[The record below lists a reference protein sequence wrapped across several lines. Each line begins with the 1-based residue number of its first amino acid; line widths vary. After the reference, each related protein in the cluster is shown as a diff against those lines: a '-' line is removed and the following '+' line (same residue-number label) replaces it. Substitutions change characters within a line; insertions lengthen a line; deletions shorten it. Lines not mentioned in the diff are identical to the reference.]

1 MRIMIT
7 GHKGQLGHDCV
18 DVLGES
24 HEILGVD
31 LEDLDITDPIATETM
46 IHEFLPN
53 LIVNCAAHT
62 NVDGCET
69 ETDLACAVNV
79 NGPENLASSA
89 QKNGAWIIHIST
101 DYVFDGRKRPPES
114 YVEDDMPHPL
124 SYYGET
130 KLEGEKAIVRSAE
143 QYTIIRT
150 AWLYGAQGQNFLKTM
165 LRLAIGNPD
174 KEIRVVNDQF
184 GSPTWSYSLALQISK
199 VIEVGYIGICHATA
213 EGFCSW
219 YELACC
225 FLENMGVP
233 HLIVP
238 CSGKEYPTP
247 AVRPENSIL
256 ENKALKEAG
265 IHIMPDWLRGLEEY
279 VSLFRD
285 QLLMECRKQILV

>member
-24 HEILGVD
+24 YEILGVD
-31 LEDLDITDPIATETM
+31 LEDLDITDPKAVEAM
-46 IHEFLPN
+46 IHEFSPGV
-53 LIVNCAAHT
+53 IVNCAAHT

-89 QKNGAWIIHIST
+89 QKHGAWIIHIST
-101 DYVFDGRKRPPES
+101 DYVFDGRKRLPEP
-114 YVEDDMPHPL
+114 YVEDETPHPL

-130 KLEGEKAIVRSAE
+130 KLEGEHAILRTTE

-150 AWLYGAQGQNFLKTM
+150 AWLYGARGHNFLKTM
-165 LRLAIGNPD
+165 LKLAIGNPEQ
-174 KEIRVVNDQF
+174 EIKVVNDQY

-199 VIEVGYIGICHATA
+199 VIEAGYTGICHATA
-213 EGFCSW
+213 EGYCSW
-219 YELACC
+219 YELARC
-225 FLENMGVP
+225 FLEKMGVP
-233 HLIVP
+233 HILVP
-238 CSGKEYPTP
+238 CPGKEYPTP
-247 AVRPENSIL
+247 AVRPVNSIL
-256 ENKALKEAG
+256 ENRSLKEAG
-265 IHIMPDWLRGLEEY
+265 IHIMPDWRDGLEEY

-285 QLLMECRKQILV
+285 QLLLECQKQIKV